1 MTALRAMGS
10 NMIDRRSILG
20 GAVLGAGAF
29 GIAAFTGRDLLTGRN
44 ATLASATA
52 RSQLRIPPLYSGERK
67 SGERVFDLNLRHGV
81 SRFFEGIETPTIGIN
96 QSYLGPTLELNAG
109 DTVRMNVTS
118 DLPETAT
125 VHWHGFHLPARA
137 DGGPH
142 QPIGPGGS
150 WTARFDVR
158 QRASMFWYHSHAHRR
173 SGPQVYQGLA
183 GMIYVRDNASEALD
197 LPNDYGVDDIPL
209 IVQDRAFA
217 SDGSFIY
224 STRMHNVMMGMMG
237 DTMLVNGVVEPVF
250 EARSDRLRLRLVN
263 GSNARFYRFGFDDGR
278 SFHQIGTDG
287 GFLAAP
293 LPTDNVVLAPGER
306 AQVIVDVSD
315 GRPVSLLA
323 DGLEIMGMGNMG
335 RGMRGSGRMRE
346 SDGPMGNWMMGE
358 RGGRD
363 GMMGERERRDGMM
376 GGMMDERRQFT
387 VLDIRPAEGRTKAIV
402 MPRRLATLPRI
413 DPGDAVR
420 TRRFVLDM
428 GMGMRMMRGG
438 GFTIN
443 GKSMDMQRIDET
455 VRVNT
460 TEIWQVE
467 NASMMAHPFHI
478 HDVQFRILDRNGRAP
493 DAAEQGLKDTVV
505 VYPGETV
512 RLLLRFE
519 DYTDADLPY
528 MYHCHILEHED
539 AGMMGQFTVTV

>member
-1 MTALRAMGS
+1 
-10 NMIDRRSILG
+10 MIDRRSILG
-20 GAVLGAGAF
+20 GAVLGAGAL
-29 GIAAFTGRDLLTGRN
+29 GIAAYARRDLLTDRN
-44 ATLASATA
+44 TALASVTA
-52 RSQLRIPPLYSGERK
+52 RSKLLIPPLYSGERD

-81 SRFFEGIETPTIGIN
+81 SHFFDGLETPTIGIN
-96 QSYLGPTLELNAG
+96 QSYLGPTLEMHAG

-118 DLPETAT
+118 DLSETAT

-142 QPIGPGGS
+142 QPIEPGGS

-158 QRASMFWYHSHAHRR
+158 QRAAMFWYHSHAHRR

-183 GMIYVRDNASEALD
+183 GMIYVRDSASEALD
-197 LPNDYGVDDIPL
+197 LPNDYGIDDIPL
-209 IVQDRAFA
+209 VVQDRAFA
-217 SDGSFIY
+217 RDGSLVY
-224 STRMHNVMMGMMG
+224 STRMHNIMMGMMG

-250 EARSDRLRLRLVN
+250 EAKSDRLRLRLVN

-287 GFLAAP
+287 GLLAAP

-335 RGMRGSGRMRE
+335 RGMRGSGSMGD
-346 SDGPMGNWMMGE
+346 SDRPTDNW
-358 RGGRD
+358 
-363 GMMGERERRDGMM
+363 MMGERERRDGMM
-376 GGMMDERRQFT
+376 GGMMDERRRFT
-387 VLDIRPAEGRTKAIV
+387 VLDIRPAASRRRAIA
-402 MPRRLATLPRI
+402 MPRQLATLPQI

-455 VRVNT
+455 VRVDT

-493 DAAEQGLKDTVV
+493 DATEQGLKDTVV
-505 VYPGETV
+505 VYPGEAV

-519 DYTDADLPY
+519 DYTDPDLPY

-539 AGMMGQFTVTV
+539 AGMMGQFTVTA

>member
-1 MTALRAMGS
+1 
-10 NMIDRRSILG
+10 MINRRSILG
-20 GAVLGAGAF
+20 GMALGAGGLVLGGLAIRSQGGGSQAF
-29 GIAAFTGRDLLTGRN
+29 SPFTGEGSS
-44 ATLASATA
+44 LAIP
-52 RSQLRIPPLYSGERK
+52 QLYAGERRD
-67 SGERVFDLNLRHGV
+67 GVRTFALNLQEGV
-81 SRFFEGIETPTIGIN
+81 SRFFEGLETPTIGIN
-96 QSYLGPTLELNAG
+96 QPFLGPTLEMHDGESVQLN
-109 DTVRMNVTS
+109 VRS
-118 DLPETAT
+118 ALSETAT
-125 VHWHGFHLPARA
+125 VHWHGFHLPAHA

-142 QPIGPGGS
+142 QPIKPGGS
-150 WTARFDVR
+150 WTAEFDVR
-158 QRASMFWYHSHAHRR
+158 QRGSMFWYHSHAHRR

-183 GMIYVRDNASEALD
+183 GMIYVRDQASEALD

-209 IVQDRAFA
+209 VVQDRAFA

-224 STRMHNVMMGMMG
+224 STRMRNVMMGMMG

-250 EARSDRLRLRLVN
+250 EAKTDRLRLRLVN

-278 SFHQIGTDG
+278 SFHQIGSDG
-287 GFLAAP
+287 GLLSAP

-335 RGMRGSGRMRE
+335 RGMRGSGFMRD
-346 SDGPMGNWMMGE
+346 SDRPTDNWMMGDRSG
-358 RGGRD
+358 RG

-376 GGMMDERRQFT
+376 DGMMDERRRFT
-387 VLDIRPAEGRTKAIV
+387 VLDIRPAASRRRAIA
-402 MPRRLATLPRI
+402 MPRQLAPLPQV
-413 DPGDAVR
+413 DPGNAVR

-455 VRVNT
+455 VQVDT

-539 AGMMGQFTVTV
+539 AGMMGQFTVTA

>member
-1 MTALRAMGS
+1 MRALGQGDRA
-10 NMIDRRSILG
+10 
-20 GAVLGAGAF
+20 F
-29 GIAAFTGRDLLTGRN
+29 PLLTDQRSS
-44 ATLASATA
+44 LA
-52 RSQLRIPPLYSGERK
+52 IPELYAGERRA
-67 SGERVFDLNLRHGV
+67 GVRAYDLNLQEGV
-81 SRFFEGIETPTIGIN
+81 SRFFEGLETPTIGVN
-96 QSYLGPTLELNAG
+96 QPFLGPTLEMHDG
-109 DTVRMNVTS
+109 ESVQMNVRS
-118 DLPETAT
+118 ALSETAT

-142 QPIGPGGS
+142 QPIEPGGS

-183 GMIYVRDNASEALD
+183 GMIYIRDKASEALD

-209 IVQDRAFA
+209 VVQDRAFA

-224 STRMHNVMMGMMG
+224 STRMRNVMMGMMG

-250 EARSDRLRLRLVN
+250 EARSDRLRLRLLN

-278 SFHQIGTDG
+278 SFQQIGSDG
-287 GFLAAP
+287 GLLEAP
-293 LPTDNVVLAPGER
+293 LQTDNVVLSPGER

-323 DGLEIMGMGNMG
+323 DGLEIMGMGMGDMG
-335 RGMRGSGRMRE
+335 RGMMGSGRMRD
-346 SDGPMGNWMMGE
+346 SDRSMGNWMTGD
-358 RGGRD
+358 RGGRG
-363 GMMGERERRDGMM
+363 GMMGERQRRDGMM
-376 GGMMDERRQFT
+376 GGGMMDERRRFT
-387 VLDIRPAEGRTKAIV
+387 VLDIQPAESRTKPIA

-420 TRRFVLDM
+420 TRRFVLEM

-443 GKSMDMQRIDET
+443 GKSMDMQRIDES
-455 VRVNT
+455 VKVNT

-478 HDVQFRILDRNGRAP
+478 HDVQFRILDRNGRSP

-519 DYTDADLPY
+519 DYTDPDLPY

-539 AGMMGQFTVTV
+539 AGMMGQFTVTA

>member
-1 MTALRAMGS
+1 
-10 NMIDRRSILG
+10 MIDRRSILG
-20 GAVLGAGAF
+20 GAVLGAGAL
-29 GIAAFTGRDLLTGRN
+29 GIAAYAGRDLLIGSN
-44 ATLASATA
+44 ATLSSVTA
-52 RSQLRIPPLYSGERK
+52 RSKLVIPRLYSGERE
-67 SGERVFDLNLRHGV
+67 SGEQVFELNLRHGV
-81 SRFFEGIETPTIGIN
+81 SQFFEGIETPTIGIN
-96 QSYLGPTLELNAG
+96 QPYLGPTLELNAG

-118 DLPETAT
+118 DLSETAT

-142 QPIGPGGS
+142 QPIEPGGS

-183 GMIYVRDNASEALD
+183 GVIYVRDNASEALD

-209 IVQDRAFA
+209 VVQDRAFA

-250 EARSDRLRLRLVN
+250 EAKSDRLRLRLVN
-263 GSNARFYRFGFDDGR
+263 GSNARFYHFGFDDGR

-287 GFLAAP
+287 GLLAAP

-306 AQVIVDVSD
+306 AQVIVDLSD

-323 DGLEIMGMGNMG
+323 DGLEIMGMGMG
-335 RGMRGSGRMRE
+335 GMGGMGQGMTGSGRMRD
-346 SDGPMGNWMMGE
+346 SDRYMDNWMME
-358 RGGRD
+358 EQENRGGMKGD
-363 GMMGERERRDGMM
+363 GMRG
-376 GGMMDERRQFT
+376 GGMMDERRRFT
-387 VLDIRPAEGRTKAIV
+387 VLLIRPAESRTKPIAI
-402 MPRRLATLPRI
+402 PRQLATLPQI

-455 VRVNT
+455 VQVNT

-505 VYPGETV
+505 VYPGEAV

-539 AGMMGQFTVTV
+539 VGMMGQFVVTT

>member
-1 MTALRAMGS
+1 
-10 NMIDRRSILG
+10 MIDRRSILG

-250 EARSDRLRLRLVN
+250 EAKSDRLRLRLVN

-287 GFLAAP
+287 GLLAAP

-323 DGLEIMGMGNMG
+323 DGLEIMGMGMGNMG
-335 RGMRGSGRMRE
+335 RRMRGSGRMRE

-358 RGGRD
+358 RGGRG

-420 TRRFVLDM
+420 TRHFVLDM

-455 VRVNT
+455 VRVDT

-519 DYTDADLPY
+519 DYTDPDLPY

-539 AGMMGQFTVTV
+539 AGMMGQFTVTA

>member
-1 MTALRAMGS
+1 
-10 NMIDRRSILG
+10 MIDRRSILG

-420 TRRFVLDM
+420 TRHFVLDM

-455 VRVNT
+455 VRVDT

-519 DYTDADLPY
+519 DYTDPDLPY

-539 AGMMGQFTVTV
+539 AGMMGQFTVTA

>member
-1 MTALRAMGS
+1 
-10 NMIDRRSILG
+10 MIDRRSILG
-20 GAVLGAGAF
+20 GAVLGAGAL
-29 GIAAFTGRDLLTGRN
+29 GIAAYAGRDLLIGSN
-44 ATLASATA
+44 ATLSSVTA
-52 RSQLRIPPLYSGERK
+52 RSKLVIPPLYSGERE
-67 SGERVFDLNLRHGV
+67 SGEQVFELNLRHGV
-81 SRFFEGIETPTIGIN
+81 SQFFEGIETPTIGIN
-96 QSYLGPTLELNAG
+96 QPYLGPTLELNAG

-118 DLPETAT
+118 DLSETAT

-142 QPIGPGGS
+142 QPIEPGGG
-150 WTARFDVR
+150 WTALFEVR
-158 QRASMFWYHSHAHRR
+158 QRGSMFWYHSHAHRR

-209 IVQDRAFA
+209 VVQDRAFA

-224 STRMHNVMMGMMG
+224 STRMRNVMMGMMG
-237 DTMLVNGVVEPVF
+237 DTMLVNGVVEPVL
-250 EARSDRLRLRLVN
+250 EAKSDRLRLRLLN

-278 SFHQIGTDG
+278 SFQQIGSDG
-287 GFLAAP
+287 GLLEAP
-293 LPTDNVVLAPGER
+293 LQTDNVVLSPGER

-323 DGLEIMGMGNMG
+323 DGLEIMGMGMGDMG
-335 RGMRGSGRMRE
+335 RGMTGSGRMRD
-346 SDGPMGNWMMGE
+346 SDRSMDNWMTGD
-358 RGGRD
+358 RGGRS
-363 GMMGERERRDGMM
+363 GMIGERQRRDGMM
-376 GGMMDERRQFT
+376 GGGMMDERRRFT
-387 VLDIRPAEGRTKAIV
+387 VLDIQPAESRTKAIA
-402 MPRRLATLPRI
+402 MPRRFAPLPRI

-420 TRRFVLDM
+420 TRRFVLEM

-443 GKSMDMQRIDET
+443 GKSMDMQRIDES
-455 VRVNT
+455 VKVNT

-478 HDVQFRILDRNGRAP
+478 HDVQFRILDRNGRTP

-505 VYPGETV
+505 VYPGEAV

-539 AGMMGQFTVTV
+539 AGMMGQFVVTT

>member
-1 MTALRAMGS
+1 
-10 NMIDRRSILG
+10 MIDRRSILG
-20 GAVLGAGAF
+20 GAVLGAGVL
-29 GIAAFTGRDLLTGRN
+29 GIAAYAGRDLLIGKK

-52 RSQLRIPPLYSGERK
+52 RSQLLVPPLYSGEREG
-67 SGERVFDLNLRHGV
+67 GERVFDLNLRHGV
-81 SRFFEGIETPTIGIN
+81 SHFFEGIETPTIGIN
-96 QSYLGPTLELNAG
+96 QPYLGPTLEMHAG

-118 DLPETAT
+118 DLSETAT

-142 QPIGPGGS
+142 QPIEPGGS

-158 QRASMFWYHSHAHRR
+158 QRAAMFWYHSHAHRR

-183 GMIYVRDNASEALD
+183 GMIYVRDSASEALD
-197 LPNDYGVDDIPL
+197 LPNDYGIDDIPL
-209 IVQDRAFA
+209 VVQDRAFA
-217 SDGSFIY
+217 SDGSLIY

-237 DTMLVNGVVEPVF
+237 DTMLVNGIVEPVF
-250 EARSDRLRLRLVN
+250 EAKSDRLRLRLVN

-287 GFLAAP
+287 GLLAAP

-323 DGLEIMGMGNMG
+323 DGLEIMGMGNRG
-335 RGMRGSGRMRE
+335 RGMRGP
-346 SDGPMGNWMMGE
+346 GPMRDSDRPTDNWMMGD
-358 RGGRD
+358 RGGRG

-376 GGMMDERRQFT
+376 GGMMDERRRFT
-387 VLDIRPAEGRTKAIV
+387 VLDIRPAASRRRSIAL
-402 MPRRLATLPRI
+402 PRQLATLPQI

-420 TRRFVLDM
+420 TRHFVLDM

-505 VYPGETV
+505 VYPGEAV

-519 DYTDADLPY
+519 DYTDPDLPY

-539 AGMMGQFTVTV
+539 AGMMGQFTVTA

>member
-1 MTALRAMGS
+1 
-10 NMIDRRSILG
+10 MIDRRSILG
-20 GAVLGAGAF
+20 GAVLGAGAL
-29 GIAAFTGRDLLTGRN
+29 GIAAYAGRDLLIGSN
-44 ATLASATA
+44 ATLSSVTA
-52 RSQLRIPPLYSGERK
+52 RSKLVIPRLYSGERE
-67 SGERVFDLNLRHGV
+67 SGEQVFELNLRHGV
-81 SRFFEGIETPTIGIN
+81 SQFFEGIETPTIGIN
-96 QSYLGPTLELNAG
+96 QPYLGPTLELNAG

-118 DLPETAT
+118 DLSETAT

-142 QPIGPGGS
+142 QPIEPGGS

-183 GMIYVRDNASEALD
+183 GVIYVRDNASEALD

-209 IVQDRAFA
+209 VVQDRAFA

-237 DTMLVNGVVEPVF
+237 DTMLVNGVIEPVF
-250 EARSDRLRLRLVN
+250 EAKSDRLRLRLVN
-263 GSNARFYRFGFDDGR
+263 GSNARFYHFGFDDGR

-287 GFLAAP
+287 GLLAAP

-306 AQVIVDVSD
+306 AQVIVDLSD

-323 DGLEIMGMGNMG
+323 DGLEIMGMGMG
-335 RGMRGSGRMRE
+335 GMGGMGQGMTGSGRMRD
-346 SDGPMGNWMMGE
+346 SDRYMDNWMME
-358 RGGRD
+358 EQENRGGMKGD
-363 GMMGERERRDGMM
+363 GMRG
-376 GGMMDERRQFT
+376 GGMMDERRRFT
-387 VLDIRPAEGRTKAIV
+387 VLLIRPAESRTKPIAI
-402 MPRRLATLPRI
+402 PRQLATLPQI

-455 VRVNT
+455 VQVNT

-505 VYPGETV
+505 VYPGEAV

-539 AGMMGQFTVTV
+539 VGMMGQFVVTT

>member
-1 MTALRAMGS
+1 
-10 NMIDRRSILG
+10 MIDRRSILG
-20 GAVLGAGAF
+20 GAVLGAGAL
-29 GIAAFTGRDLLTGRN
+29 GIAAYARRDLLTDRN
-44 ATLASATA
+44 TALASVTA
-52 RSQLRIPPLYSGERK
+52 RSKLLIPPLYPGERD

-81 SRFFEGIETPTIGIN
+81 SQFFDGLETPTIGIN
-96 QSYLGPTLELNAG
+96 QSYLGPTLEFNAG

-118 DLPETAT
+118 DLSETAT
-125 VHWHGFHLPARA
+125 VHWHGFHLPPRA

-142 QPIGPGGS
+142 QPIEPGGS

-183 GMIYVRDNASEALD
+183 GMIYVRDSASEALD

-209 IVQDRAFA
+209 VVQDRAFA
-217 SDGSFIY
+217 RDGSLIY
-224 STRMHNVMMGMMG
+224 STRMLNVMMGMMG
-237 DTMLVNGVVEPVF
+237 DTMLVNGIVEPVF
-250 EARSDRLRLRLVN
+250 EATSDLLRLRLVN

-287 GFLAAP
+287 GLLAAP

-315 GRPVSLLA
+315 GRPVSLVA

-335 RGMRGSGRMRE
+335 RGMRGSGPMRD
-346 SDGPMGNWMMGE
+346 SDRPTDNWMMGD
-358 RGGRD
+358 RGGRGGMMGERERRD

-376 GGMMDERRQFT
+376 GGMMDERRRFT
-387 VLDIRPAEGRTKAIV
+387 VLDIRPAASRRRAIA
-402 MPRRLATLPRI
+402 MPRQLATLPQI

-420 TRRFVLDM
+420 TRHFVLDM

-455 VRVNT
+455 VRVDT

-519 DYTDADLPY
+519 DYTDPDLPY

-539 AGMMGQFTVTV
+539 AGMMGQFTVTA

>member
-1 MTALRAMGS
+1 
-10 NMIDRRSILG
+10 MIDRRSILG

-224 STRMHNVMMGMMG
+224 STRMRNVMMGMMG

-250 EARSDRLRLRLVN
+250 EAKSDRLRLRLVN

-323 DGLEIMGMGNMG
+323 DGLEIMGMGMGNMG
-335 RGMRGSGRMRE
+335 RRMRGSGRMRE

-478 HDVQFRILDRNGRAP
+478 HDVQFRILDRNDRAP
-493 DAAEQGLKDTVV
+493 DAAEQGLKHTVV

-519 DYTDADLPY
+519 DYIDPDLPY

-539 AGMMGQFTVTV
+539 AGMMGQFTVTA

>member
-1 MTALRAMGS
+1 MGS

>member
-1 MTALRAMGS
+1 
-10 NMIDRRSILG
+10 MINRRSILG
-20 GAVLGAGAF
+20 GMALGAGGLVLGGLAIRSQGGGSQAF
-29 GIAAFTGRDLLTGRN
+29 SPFTGEG
-44 ATLASATA
+44 ASLAIP
-52 RSQLRIPPLYSGERK
+52 QLYAGERRD
-67 SGERVFDLNLRHGV
+67 GVRTFDLNLQEGV
-81 SRFFEGIETPTIGIN
+81 SRFFEGLETPTIGIN
-96 QSYLGPTLELNAG
+96 QPFLGPTLEMHDG
-109 DTVRMNVTS
+109 ESVQMNVRS
-118 DLPETAT
+118 ALSETAT

-142 QPIGPGGS
+142 QPIEPGGS
-150 WTARFDVR
+150 WTAEFEVR
-158 QRASMFWYHSHAHRR
+158 QRGSMFWYHSHAHRR

-183 GMIYVRDNASEALD
+183 GMIYVRDQASEALD

-209 IVQDRAFA
+209 VVQDRAFA

-224 STRMHNVMMGMMG
+224 STRMRNVMMGMMG

-250 EARSDRLRLRLVN
+250 EAKTDRLRLRLVN

-287 GFLAAP
+287 GLLEAP
-293 LPTDNVVLAPGER
+293 VQTDNIVLAPGER

-323 DGLEIMGMGNMG
+323 DGLEIMGM
-335 RGMRGSGRMRE
+335 RGMRG
-346 SDGPMGNWMMGE
+346 MGGN
-358 RGGRD
+358 RG
-363 GMMGERERRDGMM
+363 
-376 GGMMDERRQFT
+376 GGMMDERRRFS
-387 VLDIRPAEGRTKAIV
+387 VLDIRPAERRSQAIT

-413 DPGDAVR
+413 DPTAAVR
-420 TRRFVLDM
+420 TRRFVLEM

-443 GKSMDMQRIDET
+443 GRSMDMQRIDES
-455 VRVNT
+455 VKVGT

-478 HDVQFRILDRNGRAP
+478 HDVQFRIIDRDGRAP
-493 DAAEQGLKDTVV
+493 AAAEQGLKDTVV
-505 VYPGETV
+505 VYPGEAV
-512 RLLLRFE
+512 RLLLWFE
-519 DYTDADLPY
+519 DYTDSDLPY

-539 AGMMGQFTVTV
+539 AGMMGQFVVTS

>member
-1 MTALRAMGS
+1 
-10 NMIDRRSILG
+10 MIDRRSILG
-20 GAVLGAGAF
+20 GAVLGAGAL
-29 GIAAFTGRDLLTGRN
+29 GIAAYARRDLLTDRN
-44 ATLASATA
+44 TALASVTA
-52 RSQLRIPPLYSGERK
+52 RSKLLIPPLYSGERD

-81 SRFFEGIETPTIGIN
+81 SQFFDGLETPTIGIN
-96 QSYLGPTLELNAG
+96 QSYLGPTLEMYAG

-118 DLPETAT
+118 DLSETAT

-142 QPIGPGGS
+142 QPIEPGGS

-183 GMIYVRDNASEALD
+183 GMIYVRDSASEALD
-197 LPNDYGVDDIPL
+197 LPNDYGIDDIPL
-209 IVQDRAFA
+209 VVQDRAFA

-224 STRMHNVMMGMMG
+224 STRMRNVMMGMMG

-250 EARSDRLRLRLVN
+250 EAKSDRLRLRLVN

-287 GFLAAP
+287 GLLAAP

-323 DGLEIMGMGNMG
+323 DGLEIMGMGMGNMG
-335 RGMRGSGRMRE
+335 RRMRGSGRMRE

-358 RGGRD
+358 RGGRG

-387 VLDIRPAEGRTKAIV
+387 VLDIRPAEGRTKAIA

-420 TRRFVLDM
+420 TRHFVLDM

-455 VRVNT
+455 VRVDT

-519 DYTDADLPY
+519 DYTDPDLPY

-539 AGMMGQFTVTV
+539 AGMMGQFTVTA

>member
-1 MTALRAMGS
+1 
-10 NMIDRRSILG
+10 MIDRRSILG

-250 EARSDRLRLRLVN
+250 EAKSDRLRLRLVN

-287 GFLAAP
+287 GLLAAP

-323 DGLEIMGMGNMG
+323 DGLEIMGMGMGNMG
-335 RGMRGSGRMRE
+335 RRMRGSGRMRE

-420 TRRFVLDM
+420 TRHFVLDM

-455 VRVNT
+455 VRVDT

-519 DYTDADLPY
+519 DYTDPDLPY

-539 AGMMGQFTVTV
+539 AGMMGQFTVTA

>member
-1 MTALRAMGS
+1 M
-10 NMIDRRSILG
+10 
-20 GAVLGAGAF
+20 LGAGAL
-29 GIAAFTGRDLLTGRN
+29 GIAAYARRDLLTDRN
-44 ATLASATA
+44 AALASVTA
-52 RSQLRIPPLYSGERK
+52 RSQLLVPPLYSGEREG
-67 SGERVFDLNLRHGV
+67 GERVFDLNLRHGV
-81 SRFFEGIETPTIGIN
+81 SHFFEGIETPTIGIN
-96 QSYLGPTLELNAG
+96 QPYLGPTLEMHAG

-118 DLPETAT
+118 DLSETAT

-142 QPIGPGGS
+142 QPIEPGGS

-158 QRASMFWYHSHAHRR
+158 QRAAMFWYHSHAHRR

-183 GMIYVRDNASEALD
+183 GMIYVRDSASEALD
-197 LPNDYGVDDIPL
+197 LPNDYGIDDIPL
-209 IVQDRAFA
+209 VVQDRAFA
-217 SDGSFIY
+217 RDGSLVY
-224 STRMHNVMMGMMG
+224 STRMHNIMMGMMG
-237 DTMLVNGVVEPVF
+237 DPMLVNGVVEPVF
-250 EARSDRLRLRLVN
+250 EAKSDRLRLRLVN

-287 GFLAAP
+287 GLLAAP

-323 DGLEIMGMGNMG
+323 DGLEIMGMGNRG
-335 RGMRGSGRMRE
+335 RGMRGP
-346 SDGPMGNWMMGE
+346 GPMRDSDRPTDNWMMGD
-358 RGGRD
+358 RGGRG

-376 GGMMDERRQFT
+376 GGMMDERRRFT
-387 VLDIRPAEGRTKAIV
+387 VLDIRPAASRRRSIAL
-402 MPRRLATLPRI
+402 PRQLATLPQI

-420 TRRFVLDM
+420 TRHFVLDM

-455 VRVNT
+455 VRVDT

-519 DYTDADLPY
+519 DYTDPDLPY

-539 AGMMGQFTVTV
+539 DGMMGQFTVTA

>member
-1 MTALRAMGS
+1 MVS
-10 NMIDRRSILG
+10 RRTVVG
-20 GAVLGAGAF
+20 
-29 GIAAFTGRDLLTGRN
+29 GIALGVGGIAVGGVAMRALGQGDRAFPLLTDQRSS
-44 ATLASATA
+44 LA
-52 RSQLRIPPLYSGERK
+52 IPELYAGERRA
-67 SGERVFDLNLRHGV
+67 GVRAYDLNLQEGV
-81 SRFFEGIETPTIGIN
+81 SRFFEGLETPTIGVN
-96 QSYLGPTLELNAG
+96 QPFLGPTLEMHDG
-109 DTVRMNVTS
+109 ESVQMNVRS
-118 DLPETAT
+118 ALSETAT

-142 QPIGPGGS
+142 QPIEPGGS

-183 GMIYVRDNASEALD
+183 GMIYIRDKASEALD

-209 IVQDRAFA
+209 VVQDRAFA

-224 STRMHNVMMGMMG
+224 STRMRNVMMGMMG

-250 EARSDRLRLRLVN
+250 EARSDRLRLRLLN

-278 SFHQIGTDG
+278 SFQQIGSDG
-287 GFLAAP
+287 GLLEAP
-293 LPTDNVVLAPGER
+293 LQTDNVVLSPGER

-323 DGLEIMGMGNMG
+323 DGLEIMGMGMGDMG
-335 RGMRGSGRMRE
+335 RGMMGSGRMRD
-346 SDGPMGNWMMGE
+346 SDRSMGNWMTGD
-358 RGGRD
+358 RGGRG
-363 GMMGERERRDGMM
+363 GMMGERQRRDGMM
-376 GGMMDERRQFT
+376 GGGMMDERRRFT
-387 VLDIRPAEGRTKAIV
+387 VLDIQPAESRTKPIA

-420 TRRFVLDM
+420 TRRFVLEM

-443 GKSMDMQRIDET
+443 GKSMDMQRIDES
-455 VRVNT
+455 VKVNT

-478 HDVQFRILDRNGRAP
+478 HDVQFRILDRNGRSP

-519 DYTDADLPY
+519 DYTDPDLPY

-539 AGMMGQFTVTV
+539 AGMMGQFTVTA

>member
-1 MTALRAMGS
+1 
-10 NMIDRRSILG
+10 MIDRRSILG
-20 GAVLGAGAF
+20 GAVLGAGAL
-29 GIAAFTGRDLLTGRN
+29 GIAAYAGRDLLIGGN
-44 ATLASATA
+44 ATLASVTA
-52 RSQLRIPPLYSGERK
+52 RSQLLIPPLYSGERE

-81 SRFFEGIETPTIGIN
+81 SQFFDWIETPTIGIN
-96 QSYLGPTLELNAG
+96 QPYLGPTLELNAG

-118 DLPETAT
+118 VLSETAT

-142 QPIGPGGS
+142 QPIEPGGS

-158 QRASMFWYHSHAHRR
+158 QRASMLWYHSHAHRR

-183 GMIYVRDNASEALD
+183 GMIYVRDSASDALD
-197 LPNDYGVDDIPL
+197 LPNDYGIDDIPL
-209 IVQDRAFA
+209 VVQDRAFA

-224 STRMHNVMMGMMG
+224 STRMRNVMMGMMG

-250 EARSDRLRLRLVN
+250 EAKSDRLRLRLLN

-278 SFHQIGTDG
+278 SFQQIGSDG
-287 GFLAAP
+287 ALLEAP
-293 LPTDNVVLAPGER
+293 LRTDKVVLSPGER

-323 DGLEIMGMGNMG
+323 AGLEIMGMEGMG
-335 RGMRGSGRMRE
+335 RGMMGSRRMRD
-346 SDGPMGNWMMGE
+346 SDRSMDNWMME
-358 RGGRD
+358 
-363 GMMGERERRDGMM
+363 EQENRR
-376 GGMMDERRQFT
+376 GMMDERRRFT
-387 VLDIRPAEGRTKAIV
+387 VLHIRPAESRTKAIA

-413 DPGDAVR
+413 DPGNAVR
-420 TRRFVLDM
+420 TRRFVLEM

-443 GKSMDMQRIDET
+443 GKSMDMQRIDEN
-455 VRVNT
+455 VKVGT

-478 HDVQFRILDRNGRAP
+478 HDVQFRIIDRNGRAP
-493 DAAEQGLKDTVV
+493 SAAEQGLKDTVV
-505 VYPGETV
+505 VYPGEAV

-519 DYTDADLPY
+519 DYVDPDWPY

-539 AGMMGQFTVTV
+539 AGMMGQFVITA

>member
-1 MTALRAMGS
+1 
-10 NMIDRRSILG
+10 MIDRRSILG
-20 GAVLGAGAF
+20 GAVLGAGAL
-29 GIAAFTGRDLLTGRN
+29 GIAAYARRDLLTDRN
-44 ATLASATA
+44 TALASVTA
-52 RSQLRIPPLYSGERK
+52 HSQLLIPPLYSGERD

-81 SRFFEGIETPTIGIN
+81 SQFFDGIETPTIGIN
-96 QSYLGPTLELNAG
+96 QPYLGPTLELNAG
-109 DTVRMNVTS
+109 DTVRMNITS
-118 DLPETAT
+118 DLSETAT

-142 QPIGPGGS
+142 QPIEPGGS

-183 GMIYVRDNASEALD
+183 GMIYVRDSESEAFD
-197 LPNDYGVDDIPL
+197 LPNDYGIDDIPL
-209 IVQDRAFA
+209 VVQDRAFA

-224 STRMHNVMMGMMG
+224 STRMHNIMMGMMG

-250 EARSDRLRLRLVN
+250 EAKSDRLRLRLVN

-287 GFLAAP
+287 GLLTAP

-335 RGMRGSGRMRE
+335 RGMRGSGPMRD
-346 SDGPMGNWMMGE
+346 SDRPVDNWMMGD
-358 RGGRD
+358 RGGRGGMMGERERRD

-376 GGMMDERRQFT
+376 GGMMDERRRFI
-387 VLDIRPAEGRTKAIV
+387 VLDIQPAASRRRAIA
-402 MPRRLATLPRI
+402 MPRQLATLPQV
-413 DPGDAVR
+413 DPGNAVR

-493 DAAEQGLKDTVV
+493 DATEQGLKDTVV
-505 VYPGETV
+505 VYPGEAV

-519 DYTDADLPY
+519 DYTDPDLPY

-539 AGMMGQFTVTV
+539 AGMMGQFTVTA

>member
-1 MTALRAMGS
+1 
-10 NMIDRRSILG
+10 MIDRRSILG
-20 GAVLGAGAF
+20 GAVLGAGAL
-29 GIAAFTGRDLLTGRN
+29 GIAAYAGRDLLIGSN
-44 ATLASATA
+44 ATLSSVTA
-52 RSQLRIPPLYSGERK
+52 RSKLVIPRLYSGERE
-67 SGERVFDLNLRHGV
+67 SGEQVFELNLRHGV
-81 SRFFEGIETPTIGIN
+81 SQFFEGIETPTIGIN
-96 QSYLGPTLELNAG
+96 QPYLGPTLELNAG

-118 DLPETAT
+118 DLSETAT

-142 QPIGPGGS
+142 QPIEPGGS

-183 GMIYVRDNASEALD
+183 GVIYVRDNASEALD

-209 IVQDRAFA
+209 VVQDRAFA

-250 EARSDRLRLRLVN
+250 EAKSDRLRLRLVN
-263 GSNARFYRFGFDDGR
+263 GSNARFYHFGFDDGR

-287 GFLAAP
+287 GLLAAP

-306 AQVIVDVSD
+306 AQVIVDLSD

-323 DGLEIMGMGNMG
+323 DGLEIMGMGMG
-335 RGMRGSGRMRE
+335 GMGQGMTGSGRMRD
-346 SDGPMGNWMMGE
+346 SDRYMDNWMME
-358 RGGRD
+358 EQENRGGMKGD
-363 GMMGERERRDGMM
+363 GMRG
-376 GGMMDERRQFT
+376 GGMMDERRRFT
-387 VLDIRPAEGRTKAIV
+387 VLLIRPAESRTKPIAI
-402 MPRRLATLPRI
+402 PRQLATLPQI

-455 VRVNT
+455 VQVNT

-505 VYPGETV
+505 VYPGEAV

-539 AGMMGQFTVTV
+539 VGMMGQFVVTT